1 MKYTK
6 KAEYLYGKGLLEAR
20 HPVLKEFLEKEDRE
34 TKELLEK
41 LSCVDTPSAR
51 KRSKEL
57 LTEIKDRE
65 EALAYYEV

>member
-41 LSCVDTPSAR
+41 LSPCRYPFR
-51 KRSKEL
+51 K
-57 LTEIKDRE
+57 
-65 EALAYYEV
+65 EAEQRAAHRD